1 VSVDVKSEAS
11 GNVLPAP
18 DDVVRMRGRRRG
30 SGIGRRRRW
39 DPKILASQVA
49 LLVVLIVAWELAS
62 GPVIN
67 EFFFSNPSEIAD
79 TLWTWTREGVLWDNA
94 RPTLVAA
101 VLGFLIGGSAAVVV
115 GYTLAQSRYLSRVLD
130 PFITAL
136 YGTPKQ
142 ALVPVLVLIL
152 GIGQPLQVT
161 VSALITFFLM
171 FYNVFAGVSEVSQH
185 LVDQVRIMGGSRVD
199 LARYVKFPSAMVWV
213 VAGLKLSVPQALVG
227 VVVAEMIAGNAGL
240 GYLLMLNSGQ
250 FNAAGTWAALLVL
263 IGFVFIVNRLVGMA
277 TRRSLMWKSTP

>member
-1 VSVDVKSEAS
+1 MSVDVKSEAS